1 MKINRY
7 PFFFSIFLLCG
18 HPFVV
23 NAEEPDSIVRDLP
36 DFVIKAEQFRRT
48 ADGVEV
54 VPNKQQLKHSFSGYD
69 LVRNLMI
76 PGVTV
81 NLDKGEINALGGEV
95 ALFIDGM
102 PADMREVRQL
112 RPVDVLKVQYMESPT
127 GKYAGNNVALNFIL
141 KKRNSGG
148 YIALDATQRIG
159 YTNGDYNLA
168 GKAYVGNTRY
178 TLFAGTDF
186 SDIKNA
192 ETTSLETIHFPTPS
206 YLSPSHLS
214 PFSPIQPHSTL
225 LHHIQPHS
233 APNHP
238 ASVTVSRTPAGD
250 HPSHLRKNSQYA
262 QFRVRNK
269 NDRRTLRATLSFV
282 RAATPE
288 DSEASSLVYSGLE
301 SDVPSAV
308 SDKTSSS
315 RSFKYSLGLSG
326 SFNLPREQ
334 FLEASASATSTRNHY
349 AYRYLESGEDILSS
363 TSEDYYNFTADVTYV
378 KKFSRGNQFILKLSE
393 FYNVSS
399 ANYYG
404 NNESWQHLWSS
415 ESLLFAE
422 YMHPLWGI
430 ATLRVAPGTSAQF
443 YRLHGKDLVSYVAPR
458 AQIALTVQPA
468 QKQYVQLLAL
478 YGNSFPQLSMMST
491 ATQQVN
497 IWHIKRGNPDLKQTG
512 IMRFMAAYGIG
523 IRNVNLQAI
532 AIYNGAYRL
541 PMASYSFESGKLL
554 ESWLPDGRWHQ
565 LDASLSAT
573 WIPASRFNL
582 QATGGWFYNRY
593 SKVADVSTGC
603 WKGNVQAAYYIGD
616 FSINIRMETPVKMSG
631 YDRKTVKSPW
641 RYGLSVSWSHKALR
655 AEAGTN
661 NPFSKHPVYK
671 YTLDSPEYR
680 YSGTTFTPA
689 ERASAYIKLS
699 WSFDFGKK
707 TSRDNLSVNR
717 TISTGVIRAE

>member
-1 MKINRY
+1 MKTNQYIF
-7 PFFFSIFLLCG
+7 PFLFLSVCDHLD
-18 HPFVV
+18 VL
-23 NAEEPDSIVRDLP
+23 NAEEPINAAELDSIVRDLP

-48 ADGVEV
+48 PDGLEV

-81 NLDKGEINALGGEV
+81 NIDKGEINALGGEV

-148 YIALDATQRIG
+148 YIALDATQRLG

-178 TLFAGTDF
+178 TLFAGTDL

-192 ETTSLETIHFPTPS
+192 ETTSLETIHFPS
-206 YLSPSHLS
+206 LFSPSLS
-214 PFSPIQPHSTL
+214 LSSSLPILPY
-225 LHHIQPHS
+225 S
-233 APNHP
+233 APSDP
-238 ASVTVSRTPAGD
+238 ASVTVLRAPARD
-250 HPSHLRKNSQYA
+250 LPSHLRKNSQYA

-269 NDRRTLRATLSFV
+269 NDKRTLRATFSFV

-288 DSEASSLVYSGLE
+288 DSEASTLIYSGTE
-301 SDVPSAV
+301 SDIPTME

-326 SFNLPREQ
+326 SFNLPRDQ
-334 FLEASASATSTRNHY
+334 FLEASVSATATRNHY
-349 AYRYLESGEDILSS
+349 GYRYLESGEDILSS
-363 TSEDYYNFTADVTYV
+363 TSEDYYNFTVDVTYV

-415 ESLLFAE
+415 ESLLFGE

-430 ATLRVAPGTSAQF
+430 ATLRVAPGMSAQF

-458 AQIALTVQPA
+458 AQIVFTVQPA

-512 IMRFMAAYGIG
+512 IMRFMAVYGIG
-523 IRNVNLQAI
+523 IRNVNLQAT

-565 LDASLSAT
+565 LDTSLSAT
-573 WIPASRFNL
+573 WIPTTRLNL

-616 FSINIRMETPVKMSG
+616 FSINVRMETPVKMAG
-631 YDRKTVKSPW
+631 YDRHIVKSPW
-641 RYGLSVSWSHKALR
+641 KYGMFVSWSRKAFR
-655 AEAGTN
+655 AEVGTN

-689 ERASAYIKLS
+689 NRASAYVKLS

-707 TSRDNLSVNR
+707 TSRDNLSIDR
-717 TISTGVIRAE
+717 TISTGVIRAEY

>member
-1 MKINRY
+1 MKTNRY
-7 PFFFSIFLLCG
+7 LFSFLFLSLCG
-18 HPFVV
+18 NSGVL

-48 ADGVEV
+48 PDGLDV

-81 NLDKGEINALGGEV
+81 NIDKGEVNALGGVV

-148 YIALDATQRIG
+148 YVALDATQRIG

-178 TLFAGTDF
+178 ILFAGTDF

-192 ETTSLETIHFPTPS
+192 ETTSLETIHFPS
-206 YLSPSHLS
+206 SPY
-214 PFSPIQPHSTL
+214 
-225 LHHIQPHS
+225 
-233 APNHP
+233 HP
-238 ASVTVSRTPAGD
+238 ASVSVLREPVRD
-250 HPSHLRKNSQYA
+250 LPSHLRKNSQYA

-269 NDRRTLRATLSFV
+269 NDKRTLRATFSFV

-288 DSEASSLVYSGLE
+288 DSEASSIIYSGSE
-301 SDVPSAV
+301 SDIPSV
-308 SDKTSSS
+308 ESDKTSSS
-315 RSFKYSLGLSG
+315 RSFRYSLGLSG
-326 SFNLPREQ
+326 SFNLPRNQ
-334 FLEASASATSTRNHY
+334 FLEASASATATRNHY
-349 AYRYLESGEDILSS
+349 AYRYMESEEDILSS

-378 KKFSRGNQFILKLSE
+378 RKFSRGNQFILKLSE

-415 ESLLFAE
+415 ESLLFGE

-430 ATLRVAPGTSAQF
+430 ATLRVAPGMSAQF
-443 YRLHGKDLVSYVAPR
+443 YRLHGNNLVSYVAPR
-458 AQIALTVQPA
+458 VQIVLTIQPA

-478 YGNSFPQLSMMST
+478 YGNSFPQLSMMSS

-512 IMRFMAAYGIG
+512 IMRFMAVYGIG
-523 IRNVNLQAI
+523 IRNVNLQAT

-541 PMASYSFESGKLL
+541 PMASYSFESDKLL

-565 LDASLSAT
+565 LDAALSAT
-573 WIPASRFNL
+573 WTPTSRFNL

-603 WKGNVQAAYYIGD
+603 WKGNLQAAYYIGD
-616 FSINIRMETPVKMSG
+616 FSINARMETPVKMAG
-631 YDRKTVKSPW
+631 YDRNIVKSPW
-641 RYGLSVSWSHKALR
+641 IYGMSVSWSHKAFR

-680 YSGTTFTPA
+680 YSGTTFSPA
-689 ERASAYIKLS
+689 DRASAYVKLS
-699 WSFDFGKK
+699 WSLDFGKK
-707 TSRDNLSVNR
+707 TSRDNLSIDR
-717 TISTGVIRAE
+717 SISTGVIRAE

>member
-1 MKINRY
+1 M
-7 PFFFSIFLLCG
+7 
-18 HPFVV
+18 
-23 NAEEPDSIVRDLP
+23 
-36 DFVIKAEQFRRT
+36 
-48 ADGVEV
+48 
-54 VPNKQQLKHSFSGYD
+54 
-69 LVRNLMI
+69 
-76 PGVTV
+76 
-81 NLDKGEINALGGEV
+81 
-95 ALFIDGM
+95 
-102 PADMREVRQL
+102 
-112 RPVDVLKVQYMESPT
+112 
-127 GKYAGNNVALNFIL
+127 
-141 KKRNSGG
+141 
-148 YIALDATQRIG
+148 
-159 YTNGDYNLA
+159 
-168 GKAYVGNTRY
+168 
-178 TLFAGTDF
+178 
-186 SDIKNA
+186 
-192 ETTSLETIHFPTPS
+192 
-206 YLSPSHLS
+206 
-214 PFSPIQPHSTL
+214 
-225 LHHIQPHS
+225 
-233 APNHP
+233 
-238 ASVTVSRTPAGD
+238 
-250 HPSHLRKNSQYA
+250 
-262 QFRVRNK
+262 
-269 NDRRTLRATLSFV
+269 RATLSFV

-430 ATLRVAPGTSAQF
+430 ATLRVAPGMSAQF

-641 RYGLSVSWSHKALR
+641 RYGLSVSWSHK
-655 AEAGTN
+655 
-661 NPFSKHPVYK
+661 V
-671 YTLDSPEYR
+671 DS
-680 YSGTTFTPA
+680 GD
-689 ERASAYIKLS
+689 LS
-699 WSFDFGKK
+699 IG
-707 TSRDNLSVNR
+707 
-717 TISTGVIRAE
+717 